1 MILDKTTIW
10 FIPAFAVALG
20 IFLLS
25 TFLAI
30 PIQVEGVSYVDKIEH
45 GFAYFILVLSFLIA
59 FKKADK
65 LSAKTSYWLLVLAS
79 MYGLTLELAQYV
91 FFAHRFFE
99 WIDAAANVLG
109 ALIGFF
115 VFKLVDRG

>member
-1 MILDKTTIW
+1 MILNKTTIW
-10 FIPAFAVALG
+10 FIPAFAIAFG

-30 PIQVEGVSYVDKIEH
+30 PIQVEGLSYVDKIEH
-45 GFAYFILVLSFLIA
+45 CFAYFVLVLSFLIA
-59 FKKADK
+59 FKKADR
-65 LSAKTSYWLLVLAS
+65 LSTKASYWLLFLAS
-79 MYGLTLELAQYV
+79 MYGLMLELAQYI

-99 WIDAAANVLG
+99 WVDAAANVLG